1 MPAWPAVATEACVA
15 VVAGLFFAL
24 SSSSRRNLFMSSFSA
39 ADHFGVGGVGGA
51 DGVEGAGEIAGE
63 GDTLVSG
70 RAGLVIAGGGGAAG
84 RDGTAGGTA
93 GGASCGTAFS
103 VGRASVASIR
113 VAAGRLG
120 GGGGLGANSG
130 ANKMATCRISE
141 AASAR

>member
-39 ADHFGVGGVGGA
+39 ADHFGAGGAGDGVGS
-51 DGVEGAGEIAGE
+51 VEGTGGIVGE
-63 GDTLVSG
+63 GDALASG
-70 RAGLVIAGGGGAAG
+70 RAGLVIAGGGGG
-84 RDGTAGGTA
+84 A